1 MYRLLAALCRTVSVP
16 HAYARNASDW
26 VKQCM
31 SYIRQH
37 ATEGMTVQQAARA
50 AGMNRTYYSVALSE
64 KAEIPPS
71 EFITQARMESAKRLL
86 AETDASITEVAYTTG
101 YSSLYAFTGT
111 FEN

>member
-1 MYRLLAALCRTVSVP
+1 
-16 HAYARNASDW
+16 
-26 VKQCM
+26 
-31 SYIRQH
+31 
-37 ATEGMTVQQAARA
+37 MTVQQAARA